1 MAETA
6 QHIGAHTV
14 RLDRPPAVAAHA
26 GLAGKKER
34 EGPLGA
40 CFDAA
45 FDDARFGKKTWE
57 QAEQTLLQKALQLAK
72 GKLPPAFAG
81 PEAIFAGDLQ
91 NQCTASSF
99 AFKESGV
106 PFCGCYGACSTMALT
121 LGMAALTVS
130 AGAFRTAAAVTGSHF
145 CTAERQFRKPL
156 EYGGQRT
163 PTAQW
168 TVTGAGAAILAAD
181 AGRSDPRI
189 THVHFGTI
197 TDLGVTDGANM
208 GAAMAPAA
216 ARTIADLLCD
226 TGALPQDFDL
236 ILTGDLGFVGS
247 ELLLELLRRDNIDLK
262 GIHNDCGMMIFRRA
276 AQDVHAG
283 GSGCGCSA
291 SVLCSHIFDEMR
303 RGRYRRVLFAA
314 TGALLSA
321 TSALQGA
328 AIPGIAHAV
337 ILESGERM
345 TKL

>member
-1 MAETA
+1 MA
-6 QHIGAHTV
+6 QRIGTHTV
-14 RLDRPPAVAAHA
+14 RLNRPVFVTAHA

-34 EGPLGA
+34 EGPLGTR
-40 CFDAA
+40 FDKT
-45 FDDARFGKKTWE
+45 FGDAHFGQKTWE
-57 QAEQTLLQKALQLAK
+57 QAEQTLLQRTLLLAK
-72 GKLPPAFAG
+72 QKLPQTCSP
-81 PEAIFAGDLQ
+81 PDVIFAGDLQ

-106 PFCGCYGACSTMALT
+106 PFCGLYGACSTMALT
-121 LGMAALTVS
+121 LGMAALAVET
-130 AGAFRTAAAVTGSHF
+130 GAFRAAAAVTGSHF

-168 TVTGAGAAILAAD
+168 TVTGAGAAIVAAT
-181 AGRSDPRI
+181 GSRSDPQI

-226 TGALPQDFDL
+226 TGTAPEDYDL

-247 ELLLELLRRDNIDLK
+247 ALLLELLQRNDIDLS
-262 GIHNDCGMMIFRRA
+262 GTHNDCGKLIFDREK
-276 AQDVHAG
+276 QDVHAG

-303 RGRYRRVLFAA
+303 RGRLRRVLFAA

-328 AIPGIAHAV
+328 TIPGIAHAV

-345 TKL
+345 TRS